1 MHAQYASVLVPH
13 VARDIVCCVSDEFTH
28 GVHHLLMMMPILLYA
43 GSVPLPL
50 VGLPI
55 SKHTASR

>member
-28 GVHHLLMMMPILLYA
+28 GVHHPLMTMPILLYA

-50 VGLPI
+50 VGLLI
-55 SKHTASR
+55 SRYTTSR